1 MIRSR
6 IQWLHEGENPT
17 KYFLTLKKR
26 NYLEKTVKRVQDR
39 DGQFITEQK
48 DILEYIKTFYEN
60 LFSNKD
66 DTLENVSLKE
76 ILKNA
81 NLHKVSD
88 NKLGDPIS
96 TLELSEVLKN
106 TKHNKTPGMDGITS
120 KFLKVFLEKKRKFFI
135 TRAINACFEKG
146 KLPTTLRQGII
157 TCIPK
162 GNKERY
168 HLKNLR
174 PISLL
179 CTTYKLASG
188 VIASRIKTVLD
199 KIISVTQRGFIAGR
213 QISDCTRLVYDV
225 MQAAETNNLTGLLLL
240 IDFQKAFDSISWNFL
255 YKTLDLFGF
264 CPKFINWIKL
274 FNNDIEMYV
283 LQSDYLSKKIKVG
296 RGCRQGD
303 PIAPYLFLT

>member
-1 MIRSR
+1 METIREEQIQGQMIRSR
-6 IQWLHEGENPT
+6 IQWLHEGEKPS
-17 KYFLTLKKR
+17 KYFFNLEKR
-26 NYLEKTVKRVQDR
+26 NFLEKTVKRVQDK

-48 DILEYIKTFYEN
+48 NILEYIKNIYEN

-96 TLELSEVLKN
+96 TLELSEVLKK
-106 TKHNKTPGMDGITS
+106 KHNKTPGMDGITS
-120 KFLKVFLEKKRKFFI
+120 EFLKVFWKKLKFFI
-135 TRAINACFEKG
+135 TRAINACFKKG
-146 KLPTTLRQGII
+146 KLSTTLRQGII

-168 HLKNLR
+168 HLKNWR

-188 VIASRIKTVLD
+188 VIASRMKTVLD

-225 MQAAETNNLTGLLLL
+225 MQAAETNNLSGLLLL

-255 YKTLDLFGF
+255 YKTLDLFWF
-264 CPKFINWIKL
+264 LPK
-274 FNNDIEMYV
+274 V
-283 LQSDYLSKKIKVG
+283 H
-296 RGCRQGD
+296 
-303 PIAPYLFLT
+303 